1 MFSRK
6 KGVWMGSQK
15 EAEVRKVRRK
25 DSDSDMK
32 LYMKGHAVT
41 VVSLT
46 GRCPAIAYRIS

>member
-1 MFSRK
+1 MKSTKFNTALHDRKIRLRLFSRK

-32 LYMKGHAVT
+32 LYM
-41 VVSLT
+41 
-46 GRCPAIAYRIS
+46 